1 MFFFFKFIASSTQ
14 ALALQLDL
22 MEPQSI
28 LRIAYPY
35 ISHARNPTNMNK
47 KQDCSHSGAG
57 LIFLILP
64 EFLPVGHKDKV
75 PVGIGTTNEEH
86 GKKELIKVE
95 VWRSLK
101 KVHYEL
107 NGTRF

>member
-1 MFFFFKFIASSTQ
+1 
-14 ALALQLDL
+14 
-22 MEPQSI
+22 
-28 LRIAYPY
+28 
-35 ISHARNPTNMNK
+35 MNK

-86 GKKELIKVE
+86 GKKELIKVD

-101 KVHYEL
+101 KVRYEL
-107 NGTRF
+107 NRIRFNKHIVSLSDPKIVKLRISGNLKPDTKTNI